1 MRNRVA
7 ACESVFVVAFHRA
20 ANVAAVIIGRR
31 CRAGRGG
38 LQCVFADGLRGVAV
52 CASRVDRSVF
62 VARRVA
68 SCADFVLAACHSTG
82 RFGVNRPLPVVAKR
96 FAICK
101 GVAIVLFHCTANRA
115 TIVIG
120 CRHCAGGDGFQRI
133 SFYRFCGVPVRNRV
147 AVLERMAVILFHRA
161 ADRAAVIV
169 ACRRRA
175 GGGGLQCVFADGLR
189 GVAVFTGW
197 VDRGVCR
204 PRFPAGF
211 TDLMHHSARTT
222 GWLDV
227 SNPLPGMAGG
237 IAARKRIRVIRSNDA
252 AIGAGVVINRGFRA
266 GRSRFQG
273 CGTRCFFGEC
283 VINLQR
289 ATSRTDASFLSMH
302 RFQRFPCRVCA
313 IDKRFRV
320 LCHGRCIKTSI
331 CAVHR
336 CYKNGAVNLSQTVE
350 TIGFPSHD
358 CRRRRISKRVVAGH
372 RIVDTHFIRRQ
383 IEDLAA
389 DRGHLRLHWIRYPSN
404 YFAAINV
411 KKVGNTSVSRTL
423 P

>member
-1 MRNRVA
+1 MRNRIAACESVFVIAFHCAADRATIVIGCRHCAGRSRFQRFRFHRFCGVGVRNRIA
-7 ACESVFVVAFHRA
+7 ACESVFVVAFHRTADRAAVIITCCCRAGCSRFQRFQFHRFCGIGMRNRVAARESVFVVAFHCA
-20 ANVAAVIIGRR
+20 ANVAAVIVTGC
-31 CRAGRGG
+31 CRAGRSRF
-38 LQCVFADGLRGVAV
+38 QRFRFHRFCGVAV
-52 CASRVDRSVF
+52 CA
-62 VARRVA
+62 
-68 SCADFVLAACHSTG
+68 G
-82 RFGVNRPLPVVAKR
+82 R
-96 FAICK
+96 
-101 GVAIVLFHCTANRA
+101 
-115 TIVIG
+115 
-120 CRHCAGGDGFQRI
+120 
-133 SFYRFCGVPVRNRV
+133 
-147 AVLERMAVILFHRA
+147 
-161 ADRAAVIV
+161 
-169 ACRRRA
+169 
-175 GGGGLQCVFADGLR
+175 
-189 GVAVFTGW
+189 

-204 PRFPAGF
+204 PRFPADF
-211 TDLMHHSARTT
+211 TNLMHYSAHTAGR
-222 GWLDV
+222 LDV
-227 SNPLPGMAGG
+227 SNPFPGMPGC

-252 AIGAGVVINRGFRA
+252 AIGAGVVINSGFRT

-273 CGTRCFFGEC
+273 CGTRCFLGEC

-289 ATSRTDASFLSMH
+289 TTSRTDGSGLSVH
-302 RFQRFPCRVCA
+302 RFQRFPGRMFT

-336 CYKNGAVNLSQTVE
+336 RYKNGAVDLSQTVE

>member
-1 MRNRVA
+1 MFHCAAGRATVIVACCCRAGRGGFQRFVFHRFCGVGVRNRIA
-7 ACESVFVVAFHRA
+7 ACESVFVVAFHRTA
-20 ANVAAVIIGRR
+20 DRAAVI
-31 CRAGRGG
+31 
-38 LQCVFADGLRGVAV
+38 
-52 CASRVDRSVF
+52 
-62 VARRVA
+62 
-68 SCADFVLAACHSTG
+68 
-82 RFGVNRPLPVVAKR
+82 
-96 FAICK
+96 
-101 GVAIVLFHCTANRA
+101 
-115 TIVIG
+115 IG

-161 ADRAAVIV
+161 ADRAAVIIG
-169 ACRRRA
+169 CRHCA
-175 GGGGLQCVFADGLR
+175 GGDGFQR
-189 GVAVFTGW
+189 FRFHRFCGVAVFTGW

-204 PRFPAGF
+204 PRFPADF
-211 TDLMHHSARTT
+211 TNLMHYSARTA
-222 GWLDV
+222 GRLDV
-227 SNPLPGMAGG
+227 SNPFPGMPGC
-237 IAARKRIRVIRSNDA
+237 IAARKRIRVIGSNDA
-252 AIGAGVVINRGFRA
+252 AIGAGVVINSGFRT

-289 ATSRTDASFLSMH
+289 ATSRTNASFLSMH
-302 RFQRFPCRVCA
+302 RFQRFPGRMFT

-320 LCHGRCIKTSI
+320 LCHSRCIKTSI

-336 CYKNGAVNLSQTVE
+336 RYKNGAVNLSQTVE

-358 CRRRRISKRVVAGH
+358 CRRRRISKRVVAGQ